1 MIHLRNY
8 IVVLL
13 FVPLAL
19 QAKTVGDSLTLS
31 GVLSIVISNYPSL
44 KKVDK
49 ELTAADAKIGLT
61 KTAYLPDVNFATSY
75 TRIGPVTTIPF
86 GGQSLQLYPPDVY
99 SAVVSVNENIY
110 DFGKTDKSVE
120 LDQKN
125 KEMIQL
131 STHQIKQRLS
141 AAAMSNFYSI
151 SFLQQAITIKVDQL
165 KNLNE
170 HLHFVQKRADTGSA
184 TKYDILTTKVRISS
198 IENQKTDIQTALQ
211 IQISLLNSLMGK
223 SPDSPIILKSDIV
236 HAPRVMASADSLCT
250 VAYFNR
256 PELKLALQKEEISK
270 SRMNVIKVQNNP
282 SLNAFASGGLKN
294 GYLNDQFKDVGK
306 LNFAVGVGLK
316 VPLFDANRSK
326 YLKIQAN
333 ADLEG
338 NQQETELARRNITT
352 EVIESRANAEA
363 SLKKVK
369 QSELQVE
376 QASQAFELA
385 DVNYKAGVV
394 TNLDLLDSYTSLS
407 ESKLSLF
414 RTKIDYTVSLQRLK
428 IALGE
433 QIY

>member
-1 MIHLRNY
+1 M
-8 IVVLL
+8 
-13 FVPLAL
+13 
-19 QAKTVGDSLTLS
+19 
-31 GVLSIVISNYPSL
+31 
-44 KKVDK
+44 
-49 ELTAADAKIGLT
+49 
-61 KTAYLPDVNFATSY
+61 
-75 TRIGPVTTIPF
+75 
-86 GGQSLQLYPPDVY
+86 
-99 SAVVSVNENIY
+99 
-110 DFGKTDKSVE
+110 
-120 LDQKN
+120 
-125 KEMIQL
+125 
-131 STHQIKQRLS
+131 
-141 AAAMSNFYSI
+141 
-151 SFLQQAITIKVDQL
+151 
-165 KNLNE
+165 
-170 HLHFVQKRADTGSA
+170 
-184 TKYDILTTKVRISS
+184 
-198 IENQKTDIQTALQ
+198 
-211 IQISLLNSLMGK
+211 
-223 SPDSPIILKSDIV
+223 
-236 HAPRVMASADSLCT
+236 
-250 VAYFNR
+250 
-256 PELKLALQKEEISK
+256 
-270 SRMNVIKVQNNP
+270 
-282 SLNAFASGGLKN
+282 
-294 GYLNDQFKDVGK
+294 
-306 LNFAVGVGLK
+306 NFAVGVGLK